1 MFSTPANLGIVAY
14 ALVKGHFGDTPDL
27 NSGISVIH
35 TPGSGSYDIILPGD
49 PSAQEPLQEGQS
61 VSPERDI
68 VIITPMN
75 GGPLAYFASAPSV
88 PNADYVRRV
97 IFTVPTTGTPTDT
110 DFSIL
115 ILRSLISPPQDA
127 QGNYIAPA

>member
-14 ALVKGHFGDTPDL
+14 ALVRGHFGDTPDL

-35 TPGSGSYDIILPGD
+35 TPGSGSYDIVLPGD

-75 GGPLAYFASAPSV
+75 GGPLAYFASTPSV
-88 PNADYVRRV
+88 PNAD
-97 IFTVPTTGTPTDT
+97 
-110 DFSIL
+110 
-115 ILRSLISPPQDA
+115 
-127 QGNYIAPA
+127 